1 MEIIM
6 ALITFIAGNLGSGL
20 LGSSMDWPDAGAIV
34 AISVMGAFILRRLKQ
49 NNKKEDEDEE

>member
-6 ALITFIAGNLGSGL
+6 PLITFIAGNLGSGI
-20 LGSSMDWPDAGAIV
+20 LGGSTTWPDAGAIV